1 MSCVKT
7 VQCTRGHYSPPAHWH
22 PTDQLLLILE
32 GHVEIKISE
41 HCYVVDEPSIV
52 FINHLENHIFY
63 NSSSN
68 YYRYVIDII
77 PSEAGVQL
85 ADCDRLLSPFMNRPE
100 GGSHVFPV
108 YQIASELQMLFHMLY
123 SEKEFDDSEASQVS
137 LLQTILQFL
146 YRNLPQAFH
155 FIPHPLTR
163 IIRQVQQRFDN
174 DPCDDS
180 TLAQLA
186 EEFHLSVS
194 HLTHTFKLTTGYSI
208 GQYRLLCRISHAKQ
222 LLNNTDTP
230 ISEVCSQCGFAD
242 PSNFSRY
249 FREEVGCSPSA
260 YRKQRTRI
268 SD

>member
-7 VQCTRGHYSPPAHWH
+7 VLCARGHYFLPSHWH

-32 GHVEIKISE
+32 GYIEIKISD
-41 HCYVVDEPSIV
+41 HCYVVNEPSV
-52 FINHLENHIFY
+52 AFINHLENHIFY
-63 NSSSN
+63 DNSS
-68 YYRYVIDII
+68 YYQYVIDII
-77 PSEAGVQL
+77 PSEAGIQL
-85 ADCDRLLSPFMNRPE
+85 ADCDRLLSPFTNRPE

-108 YQIASELQMLFHMLY
+108 RQIAPQLQMLFHMLY
-123 SEKEFDDSEASQVS
+123 TEKELDDSETSQVS
-137 LLQTILQFL
+137 LLQAILQFL
-146 YRNLPQAFH
+146 CRNLPQAFH
-155 FIPHPLTR
+155 YIPHPLTR
-163 IIRQVQQRFDN
+163 IVRQVQQRFDSN
-174 DPCDDS
+174 PCDDS

-222 LLNNTDTP
+222 LLNNTETP
-230 ISEVCSQCGFAD
+230 ISDVCSQCGFAD

-260 YRKQRTRI
+260 YRKQRVRV
-268 SD
+268 SEE